1 MSNPSHEQPPHQGP
15 AGAALHPLDERALD
29 WLLEREFDLSGLEGA
44 PPELRER
51 IERLSGAMSPLS
63 AYAVSPPSETLVD
76 ATLARIAR
84 ADADA
89 ARADRMRM
97 EPSAVRLRSFRLP
110 ELVAVAA
117 VLLLGVGVLF
127 PMAQQ
132 FRSSSAATLCSNSL
146 RKLGSAMHGYA
157 ADNAGSAPAMA
168 GLGSLFSPAGT
179 PTPDDL
185 TRHHRSLD
193 ALVHKG
199 YCVSGCTKCNG
210 ARTYSYRVATHPRQL
225 RLAVLPATP
234 LVSDANP
241 LVDAMRRGQR
251 DADATANSANHGSR
265 GQNVL
270 FTDGSTVWTTT
281 PMFRDPRVMPLDNI
295 WLFQLRDGSEGLD
308 LRQMSRRPA
317 EVFLAH

>member
-1 MSNPSHEQPPHQGP
+1 MSNSPDAQLPTHTP
-15 AGAALHPLDERALD
+15 ATAALHPLDERALD
-29 WLLEREFDLSGLEGA
+29 WLVEHGFDLAEIGGA
-44 PPELRER
+44 PPDLRER
-51 IERLSGAMSPLS
+51 IERLSGSISPLGR
-63 AYAVSPPSETLVD
+63 YAVAPPSETLVD

-89 ARADRMRM
+89 ARAERMRI
-97 EPSAVRLRSFRLP
+97 EPAAVRLRAFRLP
-110 ELVAVAA
+110 ELIAVAA
-117 VLLLGVGVLF
+117 VLFLGVGVLF

-132 FRSSSAATLCSNSL
+132 LRSSSAATLCGNSL

-179 PTPDDL
+179 PTPEDL
-185 TRHHRSLD
+185 SRHHRSLD

-199 YCVSGCTKCNG
+199 YCVAGCTKCNG
-210 ARTYSYRVATHPRQL
+210 ARTYSYRIATHPRQL

-234 LVSDANP
+234 IVSDANP

-251 DADATANSANHGSR
+251 DADAAANSTNHGGR

-281 PMFRDPRVMPLDNI
+281 PMFRDPRTPRLDNI
-295 WLFQLRDGSEGLD
+295 WLFQLRDGSEGLE
-308 LRQMSRRPA
+308 LRQMSRQPA

>member
-1 MSNPSHEQPPHQGP
+1 MSTSPDSIPPANP
-15 AGAALHPLDERALD
+15 ADAAALHPLDERALD
-29 WLLEREFDLSGLEGA
+29 WLVDHAFDLSDIDSA
-44 PPELRER
+44 PPALKER
-51 IERLSGAMSPLS
+51 IERLSGTMGPLAS
-63 AYAVSPPSETLVD
+63 YAVTPPSETLVD

-84 ADADA
+84 SDADDAGA
-89 ARADRMRM
+89 ARMRI
-97 EPSAVRLRSFRLP
+97 EPAAVRLRSFRLP
-110 ELVAVAA
+110 ELIAVAA
-117 VLLLGVGVLF
+117 VLFLGVGVLF

-168 GLGSLFSPAGT
+168 GLGSLFSPAGN

-185 TRHHRSLD
+185 SRHHRSLD

-199 YCVSGCTKCNG
+199 YCVAGCTKCNG
-210 ARTYSYRVATHPRQL
+210 ARMYSYRIATHPRQL

-234 LVSDANP
+234 IVSDANP

-251 DADATANSANHGSR
+251 DADASANSANHGGS

-270 FTDGSTVWTTT
+270 FTDGSTVWTAS
-281 PMFRDPRVMPLDNI
+281 PMFRDPRIPRLDNI

>member
-1 MSNPSHEQPPHQGP
+1 MSTLPPDFSPQHGS

-29 WLLEREFDLSGLEGA
+29 WLVEHGFDLSEIGGA

-51 IERLSGAMSPLS
+51 IGRLSGAMSPLAS
-63 AYAVSPPSETLVD
+63 YSVAPPSETLVD
-76 ATLARIAR
+76 ATLARVAR

-89 ARADRMRM
+89 DRADRMRM
-97 EPSAVRLRSFRLP
+97 EPAAMRLRAFRLP
-110 ELVAVAA
+110 ELIAVAA
-117 VLLLGVGVLF
+117 VLFLGVGVLF

-185 TRHHRSLD
+185 SRHHRSLD

-199 YCVSGCTKCNG
+199 YCVAGCTKCNG

-234 LVSDANP
+234 IVSDANP

-251 DADATANSANHGSR
+251 DADASANSSNHGGN

-270 FTDGSTVWTTT
+270 FTDGSTVWTAT
-281 PMFRDPRVMPLDNI
+281 PMFRDPRTPLLDNI
-295 WLFQLRDGSEGLD
+295 WLFKLRDGSEGLE

>member
-1 MSNPSHEQPPHQGP
+1 MSNSPDSTHPTPPDD
-15 AGAALHPLDERALD
+15 AASLHPLDERALD
-29 WLLEREFDLSGLEGA
+29 WLVDHGFDLSHLGSA
-44 PPELRER
+44 PPALVER
-51 IERLSGAMSPLS
+51 IQRLRGSMSPLA
-63 AYAVSPPSETLVD
+63 AYQVAPPSETLVD
-76 ATLARIAR
+76 ATLARVAR

-89 ARADRMRM
+89 ERAARMRI
-97 EPSAVRLRSFRLP
+97 EPSVARLRSFRLP
-110 ELVAVAA
+110 ELIAVAA
-117 VLLLGVGVLF
+117 VLFLGVGVLF

-132 FRSSSAATLCSNSL
+132 FRSSSAATLCSSSL

-168 GLGSLFSPAGT
+168 GLGSLFSPGGN

-199 YCVSGCTKCNG
+199 YCVAGCTKCNG
-210 ARTYSYRVATHPRQL
+210 ARMYSYRVATHPRQL

-234 LVSDANP
+234 IVSDANP
-241 LVDAMRRGQR
+241 LVDALRRGQR
-251 DADATANSANHGSR
+251 DADASANSANHASR

-281 PMFRDPRVMPLDNI
+281 PMFRDPRLPRLDNI

>member
-1 MSNPSHEQPPHQGP
+1 MSTFPHEFPPPHGS
-15 AGAALHPLDERALD
+15 AGTALHPLDERALD
-29 WLLEREFDLSGLEGA
+29 WLVEHGFDLSDVAAA
-44 PPELRER
+44 PPELKER
-51 IERLSGAMSPLS
+51 IERLSGAISPLANYS
-63 AYAVSPPSETLVD
+63 VAPPSETLVD

-84 ADADA
+84 TDADAD
-89 ARADRMRM
+89 RADRLRL
-97 EPSAVRLRSFRLP
+97 EPAATRLRAFRLP
-110 ELVAVAA
+110 ELIAVAA
-117 VLLLGVGVLF
+117 VLFLGVGVLF

-168 GLGSLFSPAGT
+168 GLGSLFSPAGN

-185 TRHHRSLD
+185 SRHHRSLD

-199 YCVSGCTKCNG
+199 YCVAGCTKCNG

-234 LVSDANP
+234 IVSDANP

-251 DADATANSANHGSR
+251 DADASANSANHGGH

-270 FTDGSTVWTTT
+270 FTDGSTVWTVT
-281 PMFRDPRVMPLDNI
+281 PMFRDPRTPLLDNI
-295 WLFQLRDGSEGLD
+295 WLFQLRDGSEGLE

>member
-1 MSNPSHEQPPHQGP
+1 MSNFPRQLPEDHSPE
-15 AGAALHPLDERALD
+15 GATLHPLDERALD
-29 WLLEREFDLSGLEGA
+29 WLVDHGFGLADLGSA
-44 PPELRER
+44 PPELKER
-51 IERLSGAMSPLS
+51 IERLSGSMAPLAS
-63 AYAVSPPSETLVD
+63 YAVAPPSETLVD
-76 ATLARIAR
+76 ATLARIVR
-84 ADADA
+84 ADAGA
-89 ARADRMRM
+89 ERGERMRI
-97 EPSAVRLRSFRLP
+97 ERAPVRLRSFRLP
-110 ELVAVAA
+110 ELIAVAA
-117 VLLLGVGVLF
+117 VLFLGVGVLF

-132 FRSSSAATLCSNSL
+132 LRSSSAATLCSNSL

-168 GLGSLFSPAGT
+168 GLGSLFSPAGN
-179 PTPDDL
+179 PTPEDL
-185 TRHHRSLD
+185 SRHHRSLD

-199 YCVSGCTKCNG
+199 YCVAGCTKCNG

-234 LVSDANP
+234 IVSDANP

-251 DADATANSANHGSR
+251 DADASANSSNHGSR

-281 PMFRDPRVMPLDNI
+281 PMFRDPRVSRLDNM
-295 WLFQLRDGSEGLD
+295 WLFQLKDGSEGLE
-308 LRQMSRRPA
+308 LRQMSRRPS

>member
-1 MSNPSHEQPPHQGP
+1 MSTLPPHIPAAGP
-15 AGAALHPLDERALD
+15 EGAALHPLDERALD
-29 WLLEREFDLSGLEGA
+29 WLVDHSFDLSQIGDA
-44 PPELRER
+44 PPELRDR
-51 IERLSGAMSPLS
+51 IERIGGSMSPL
-63 AYAVSPPSETLVD
+63 AGYPVTPPSETLVH
-76 ATLARIAR
+76 ATLARVAR

-89 ARADRMRM
+89 ERAERMRI
-97 EPSAVRLRSFRLP
+97 EPSAVRLRAFRLP
-110 ELVAVAA
+110 ELIAVAA
-117 VLLLGVGVLF
+117 VLFLGVGVLF

-132 FRSSSAATLCSNSL
+132 LRSSSAATLCSSSL

-168 GLGSLFSPAGT
+168 GLGSLFSPAGN
-179 PTPDDL
+179 PTPEDL

-199 YCVSGCTKCNG
+199 YCVAGCTKCNG

-234 LVSDANP
+234 IVSDANP

-251 DADATANSANHGSR
+251 DADASANSANHGSR

-281 PMFRDPRVMPLDNI
+281 PMFRDPRISRLDNI
-295 WLFQLRDGSEGLD
+295 WLFQLRDGSEGLE
-308 LRQMSRRPA
+308 LRQMSRRPS

>member
-1 MSNPSHEQPPHQGP
+1 MSNFPHEHPPHP
-15 AGAALHPLDERALD
+15 ASEGAALHPLDERALD
-29 WLLEREFDLSGLEGA
+29 WLVDHGFDLTGVADA
-44 PPELRER
+44 PPELKER
-51 IERLSGAMSPLS
+51 IERLSGSMSPLAS
-63 AYAVSPPSETLVD
+63 YAVAPPSETLVD

-84 ADADA
+84 SDADAD
-89 ARADRMRM
+89 RADRMRI
-97 EPSAVRLRSFRLP
+97 EPSGIGLRSFRLP
-110 ELVAVAA
+110 ELIAVAA
-117 VLLLGVGVLF
+117 VLFLGVGVLF

-168 GLGSLFSPAGT
+168 GLGSLFSPAGN

-185 TRHHRSLD
+185 SRHHRSLD

-199 YCVSGCTKCNG
+199 YCVAGCTKCNG
-210 ARTYSYRVATHPRQL
+210 ARTYSYRIATHPRQL

-234 LVSDANP
+234 IVSDANP

-251 DADATANSANHGSR
+251 DADASANSSNHGSR

-270 FTDGSTVWTTT
+270 FTDGSTVWTTS
-281 PMFRDPRVMPLDNI
+281 PMFRDPRVSRLDNI

-308 LRQMSRRPA
+308 LRQMSRRPS
-317 EVFLAH
+317 EIFLAH